1 MVYQYQNFGLSTLD
15 EALDDTETGVDVVN
29 AASFPTSGDFVI
41 NVEGELMK
49 VTAVTSNT
57 FTVTRG
63 VEGTTAVSHLLGAT
77 VKNVLT
83 ADMVSGGIEATRFV
97 DTGGNYTLN
106 STTWTSVGT
115 TNLVINAAENDVL
128 LCGILGLMGAEAVTA
143 GFDYATI
150 VSGSP
155 VNYVS
160 GQTPTE
166 TSFGFAYI
174 SNLATNLMLTASLPY
189 TVVSGDIEN
198 GQVTLQLRYHT
209 YTASNKTLYAA
220 TDYPLIGH
228 VANLGA

>member
-1 MVYQYQNFGLSTLD
+1 MVYQYQNFGLSTTA

-41 NVEGELMK
+41 NVEGELML
-49 VTAVTSNT
+49 VTAVASNT

-63 VEGTTAVSHLLGAT
+63 VEGTAAVTHPIGAT

-83 ADMVSGGIEATRFV
+83 AGALQTPIEVVRFT

-106 STTWTSVGT
+106 STSWTNVGT
-115 TNLVINAAENDVL
+115 TDLVVNAVEGDVL
-128 LCGILGLMGAEAVTA
+128 LCGILALCGAEAVTI
-143 GFDYATI
+143 GFDYATM

-160 GQTPTE
+160 GQTPTS

-174 SNLATNLMLTASLPY
+174 SNLATNLMLTAELPY
-189 TVVSGDIEN
+189 TVAAGDISG
-198 GQVTLQLRYHT
+198 GQVTLRLYYHT
-209 YTASNKTLYAA
+209 YTAANKTFYAT

-228 VANLGA
+228 VVNLG